1 LNATFTGRPIRFNGA
16 IRYWG
21 EGMARP
27 RICLTPHTRPGAI
40 ETVRQAPDG
49 FYFLPPLEPTA
60 TLEQRAKMW
69 AMLRDI
75 SRQVKWEINGHL
87 DYMSDEDWK
96 DTLTA
101 GMQNELRIAK
111 GLRGGFVSLGVRTSE
126 QSKRWLSQFIEF
138 LYAFG
143 ADHDV
148 VWSERLEVPQWIK

>member
-1 LNATFTGRPIRFNGA
+1 MAT
-16 IRYWG
+16 
-21 EGMARP
+21 
-27 RICLTPHTRPGAI
+27 RICLTPVTRPRAI
-40 ETVRQAPDG
+40 EMVRLAPDG
-49 FYFLPPLEPTA
+49 HYFLAPQEPTA

-75 SRQVKWEINGHL
+75 AQQVKWEVNGHL
-87 DYMSDEDWK
+87 DYMADVDWK

-126 QSKRWLSQFIEF
+126 QSRRWLSNFIEF

-148 VWSERLEVPQWIK
+148 VWHEPITVPGYVK